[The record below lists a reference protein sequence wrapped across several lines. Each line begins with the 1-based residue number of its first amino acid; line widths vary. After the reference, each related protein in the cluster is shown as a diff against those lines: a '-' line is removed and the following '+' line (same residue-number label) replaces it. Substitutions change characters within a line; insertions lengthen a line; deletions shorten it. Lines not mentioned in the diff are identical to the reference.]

1 LQYSDFKA
9 NKQNKVE
16 QLTHKDIENKQE
28 QFPITIVCD
37 AIRTPENIGMCFRIS
52 ESFGV
57 QKIYLHE
64 NSPSIENKIVKKTAR
79 NTVNQIQHASYHD
92 FDALI
97 EQLKQEGNTII
108 GIEITDKSINIQ
120 DFDFK
125 NLGKIALLLG
135 SERNGIKNIDLV
147 DETVA
152 IPMFGRNSSMN
163 VIHSLAITLY
173 EVTNQ
178 LAKKKLILK
187 RAQNNKNRNTEINS
201 AHNERSFIS

>member
-1 LQYSDFKA
+1 M
-9 NKQNKVE
+9 E
-16 QLTHKDIENKQE
+16 QLKHNDIENKQK

-57 QKIYLHE
+57 QKIYFHE
-64 NSPSIENKIVKKTAR
+64 NSPSIENRTVKKTAR
-79 NTVNQIQHASYHD
+79 NTVNQIQHTSYTN
-92 FDALI
+92 FDTLI
-97 EQLKQEGNTII
+97 NKLKAEGNTII

-120 DFDFK
+120 NFNFK
-125 NLGKIALLLG
+125 NHGKIALLLG
-135 SERNGIKNIDLV
+135 SERNGIKNTNLV
-147 DETVA
+147 DETIA

-178 LAKKKLILK
+178 LVK
-187 RAQNNKNRNTEINS
+187 NKN
-201 AHNERSFIS
+201 

>member
-1 LQYSDFKA
+1 VK
-9 NKQNKVE
+9 
-16 QLTHKDIENKQE
+16 QLTHYDIENNQK

-57 QKIYLHE
+57 KKIYFHE
-64 NSPSIENKIVKKTAR
+64 SSPTIENRIVKKTAR
-79 NTVNQIQHASYHD
+79 NTVNQIEHASYSN
-92 FDALI
+92 FTTI
-97 EQLKQEGNTII
+97 IQELKAAGNTII

-120 DFDFK
+120 DFEFE
-125 NLGKIALLLG
+125 NHQKIVLLLG
-135 SERNGIKNIDLV
+135 SERNGIENIQLV
-147 DETVA
+147 DHTVA

-178 LAKKKLILK
+178 IKSIKKTLK
-187 RAQNNKNRNTEINS
+187 
-201 AHNERSFIS
+201 

>member
-1 LQYSDFKA
+1 M
-9 NKQNKVE
+9 E
-16 QLTHKDIENKQE
+16 QLTHYDIENDQK

-57 QKIYLHE
+57 DKIYFHE
-64 NSPSIENKIVKKTAR
+64 ISPSVENRIVKKTAR
-79 NTVNQIQHASYHD
+79 NTVNQIEHATYSN

-97 EQLKQEGNTII
+97 NQLKAAGNTII

-120 DFDFK
+120 DFNFK
-125 NLGKIALLLG
+125 NHEKIVLLLG
-135 SERNGIKNIDLV
+135 SERNGIKNTALV
-147 DETVA
+147 DETIA
-152 IPMFGRNSSMN
+152 IPMYGRNSSMN

-178 LAKKKLILK
+178 LGSSQKI
-187 RAQNNKNRNTEINS
+187 
-201 AHNERSFIS
+201 